1 MIRTYALEP
10 AVASDGMALNAFV
23 LGLGVENGR
32 LMGEFPRHWVRDA
45 FEHLNKVSSVRE
57 QARIT
62 ELLKRIRTDG
72 LIKVRTGL
80 PYDGEQAWLD
90 NAIRHIESFDAVICA
105 DTTNDRPQHDRL
117 HSASSLLNP
126 PPYWNVERRV
136 AFTAS
141 RDNLIALLQ
150 PLLKLETQ
158 VAIMDPYF
166 NPRKDDS
173 RRGLMGIA
181 SVLRANTSL
190 VIHTSTKVDKQD
202 KTMPIEQ
209 WTAACRDHLAE
220 HVAGLASLVI
230 VRWTTKSA
238 LGHPHERWVIS
249 PRGGIELGRGIAVG
263 PFENTATLL
272 PATTTSQLWAE
283 YGQPP
288 FRESKYAL
296 KDTVVI

>member
-10 AVASDGMALNAFV
+10 AVASDGMALNTFV

-62 ELLKRIRTDG
+62 ELLKRISTDG
-72 LIKVRTGL
+72 LIKVRTQL
-80 PYDGEQAWLD
+80 PYDGSQAWLD
-90 NAIRHIESFDAVICA
+90 NAIRHIGNFDAVICA
-105 DTTNDRPQHDRL
+105 ETTSDRPPHDRL
-117 HSASSLLNP
+117 HSASSLLSAP
-126 PPYWNVERRV
+126 PFWNVERRV

-150 PLLKLETQ
+150 PLLRLETQ

-166 NPRKDDS
+166 NPRRDDS
-173 RRGLMGIA
+173 RGGLLGIA

-190 VIHTSTKVDKQD
+190 VIHTSTKADK
-202 KTMPIEQ
+202 KGVTIPTEQ
-209 WTAACRDHLAE
+209 WEADCRAHLTDH
-220 HVAGLASLVI
+220 VDSFAGLVI
-230 VRWTTKSA
+230 VRWTMKSE
-238 LGHPHERWVIS
+238 LGHPHERWVIT

-263 PFENTATLL
+263 SFENTATLL
-272 PATTTSQLWAE
+272 PATTTAQLWAE
-283 YGQPP
+283 YGEPP
-288 FRESKYAL
+288 FQVSNYAIE
-296 KDTVVI
+296 DTVEI